1 MNSGMTSETVSNSPE
16 DTSRIGERLG
26 SRLRGGEVIELAGD
40 IGSGKTVF
48 VRGLARGIG
57 SQDSVM
63 SPTFTISRIYTS
75 GTLELH
81 HFDFYRLGNPGIM
94 AAELS
99 ESVEQSGVAVVIEW
113 SNIVENVLPEH
124 RLRVTFTPV
133 SEPERKLTFYATDS
147 IHAEL
152 VKELV

>member
-1 MNSGMTSETVSNSPE
+1 MTSQAVANSPE
-16 DTSRIGERLG
+16 DTSRVGEHLG
-26 SRLRGGEVIELAGD
+26 SRLGGGEAIELAGD

-75 GTLELH
+75 DTLELH
-81 HFDFYRLGNPGIM
+81 HFDFYRLDNPGIM

-99 ESVEQSGVAVVIEW
+99 ESVERSGVAVVIEW
-113 SNIVENVLPEH
+113 SNIVENVLPRS

-133 SEPERKLTFYATDS
+133 SESGRKLTFYANDPV
-147 IHAEL
+147 HAEL
-152 VKELV
+152 IKELV